1 MSIFT
6 RVKGVFESRA
16 NQIVDAFD
24 DPKASLDYS
33 LERLED
39 NRTQIGR
46 SLVEVGAAKNRLE
59 LQRSQIA
66 AAIDKYQEQAQ
77 SAVKA
82 NREDLARIA
91 LERKQ
96 DALARQ
102 AELEKNIVSL
112 NTQEDNLKQSELS
125 LTNKITLFNAKKEE
139 IKAIYDSS
147 RAQLKMRESISGI
160 SVDLADVGNTIQ
172 RAEARIREMQSRS
185 DAIEKLI
192 AEGVFSDALEPGV
205 DDVDRELSKL
215 DRKQA
220 IDDELARL
228 KAAQVS
234 Q

>member
-59 LQRSQIA
+59 LQRSQIG

-102 AELEKNIVSL
+102 AELEK
-112 NTQEDNLKQSELS
+112 
-125 LTNKITLFNAKKEE
+125 
-139 IKAIYDSS
+139 
-147 RAQLKMRESISGI
+147 ISP
-160 SVDLADVGNTIQ
+160 A
-172 RAEARIREMQSRS
+172 
-185 DAIEKLI
+185 
-192 AEGVFSDALEPGV
+192 
-205 DDVDRELSKL
+205 
-215 DRKQA
+215 
-220 IDDELARL
+220 
-228 KAAQVS
+228 
-234 Q
+234 

>member
-1 MSIFT
+1 MSIFS
-6 RVKGVFESRA
+6 RVKAVFESRA
-16 NQIVDAFD
+16 NQIVNSFE

-39 NRTQIGR
+39 SRAQIGR
-46 SLVEVGAAKNRLE
+46 SLIEVSAAKNRLE
-59 LQRSQIA
+59 LQHGQIGS
-66 AAIDKYQEQAQ
+66 AIDKYQEQAQ

-82 NREDLARIA
+82 DREDLARIA

-102 AELEKNIVSL
+102 AELEKNIANL
-112 NTQEDNLKQSELS
+112 NTQTETLKQSEIN
-125 LTNKITLFNAKKEE
+125 LTNKIALFTAKKEE
-139 IKAIYDSS
+139 MKAMYDSS
-147 RAQLKMRESISGI
+147 RAQLRMREELSGI

-192 AEGVFSDALEPGV
+192 DEGVFTDVLEPSV
-205 DDVDRELSKL
+205 DEVDRELSKI

-220 IDDELARL
+220 IEDELARL
-228 KAAQVS
+228 KAA
-234 Q
+234 